1 MPKLQKKPKKLPG
14 SIPHFS
20 VKKKKK
26 IKIVEPKLKGSVPHF
41 AKQVTSGKP
50 IYQSASKK
58 EANLKAGIRS
68 KLMNLLNPKKKKG
81 IGRPKPGESY

>member
-1 MPKLQKKPKKLPG
+1 MPKLQNKPKKLPG
-14 SIPHFS
+14 SVPHFS

-26 IKIVEPKLKGSVPHF
+26 KAKAKPKPKLQGSVPHF

-68 KLMNLLNPKKKKG
+68 KLMNLLNPKKKK
-81 IGRPKPGESY
+81 KK